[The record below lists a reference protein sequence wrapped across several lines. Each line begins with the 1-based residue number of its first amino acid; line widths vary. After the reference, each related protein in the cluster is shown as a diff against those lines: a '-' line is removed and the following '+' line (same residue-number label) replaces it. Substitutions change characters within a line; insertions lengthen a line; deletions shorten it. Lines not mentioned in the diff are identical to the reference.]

1 MMNDKM
7 NKTSISSIVALDII
21 DYSKKSVVEQ
31 TQLKQ
36 LLMQLIQHAVLD
48 IPQSD
53 RVIMES
59 TSGAAIAC
67 GGPLEDALE
76 DVLFISITIRDEIL
90 KHNAHSTLPLYVQF
104 GINLGSVRA
113 VGNSIVG
120 EGIDEAQ
127 RIRRFAN
134 PNQILVSNVYFEMAS
149 KLTQEIS
156 QMFEKY
162 EMHAHDHDVYA
173 VRVLKESASEPAL
186 KMTDLAEEVPA
197 STSAFNW
204 TYMGLGI
211 LSLAALFAL
220 AKLVITP
227 VEPEITL
234 VQPSQIKTAPIQAA
248 PVNPTQKEVLE
259 ETPDLVQQE
268 QKETTAEIAPAAVKD
283 KKLKQTQNTTEQKTV
298 QQKPVQQKVAEPT
311 TKSTPEKASPSATE
325 NKAAVNTADKQI
337 STKAEKDNAKEKS
350 GWQTF
355 KDSVTTGAEPKCTQ
369 AEIALNQCSK

>member
-7 NKTSISSIVALDII
+7 NKTLISSIVVLDVI
-21 DYSKKSVVEQ
+21 DYLKKSVAEQ
-31 TQLKQ
+31 AQLKQ

-59 TSGAAIAC
+59 SSGAAIAC

-76 DVLFISITIRDEIL
+76 DALFISITIRDEIL
-90 KHNAHSTLPLYVQF
+90 KHNSQSTLPIYAQF

-113 VGNSIVG
+113 AGNSIVG

-127 RIRRFAN
+127 RIKRFAN

-173 VRVLKESASEPAL
+173 VRVLKESAFESAL
-186 KMTDLAEEVPA
+186 KMTDLTEEVPA
-197 STSAFNW
+197 SSSAFNW
-204 TYMGLGI
+204 THLALGL
-211 LSLAALFAL
+211 LAIGAFFAL

-234 VQPSQIKTAPIQAA
+234 VQPSPIQTE
-248 PVNPTQKEVLE
+248 PVNPTQLE
-259 ETPDLVQQE
+259 AIEEASALPESSQAEQE
-268 QKETTAEIAPAAVKD
+268 AIDEIAPAAVKEAPV
-283 KKLKQTQNTTEQKTV
+283 KQAHKTAEQKTV
-298 QQKPVQQKVAEPT
+298 QQKSVQQKVTAPAT
-311 TKSTPEKASPSATE
+311 NSTPEKISPSATE
-325 NKAAVNTADKQI
+325 NKAPVNAADKQI
-337 STKAEKDNAKEKS
+337 NRKTEKENTKEKS

>member
-1 MMNDKM
+1 MTNDKM
-7 NKTSISSIVALDII
+7 NKTLISSIVVLDVI
-21 DYSKKSVVEQ
+21 DYLKKSVAEQ
-31 TQLKQ
+31 AQLKQ

-59 TSGAAIAC
+59 SSGAAIAC

-76 DVLFISITIRDEIL
+76 DALFISITIRDEIL
-90 KHNAHSTLPLYVQF
+90 KHNSQSTLPIYAQF

-113 VGNSIVG
+113 AGNSIVG

-127 RIRRFAN
+127 RIKRFAN

-173 VRVLKESASEPAL
+173 VRVLKESAFESAL
-186 KMTDLAEEVPA
+186 KMTDLTEEVPA
-197 STSAFNW
+197 SSSAFNW
-204 TYMGLGI
+204 THLALGL
-211 LSLAALFAL
+211 LAIGAFFAL

-234 VQPSQIKTAPIQAA
+234 VQPSPIQTE
-248 PVNPTQKEVLE
+248 PVNPTQLE
-259 ETPDLVQQE
+259 AIEEASALPESSQAEQE
-268 QKETTAEIAPAAVKD
+268 AIDEIAPAAVKEAPV
-283 KKLKQTQNTTEQKTV
+283 KQAHKTAEQKTV
-298 QQKPVQQKVAEPT
+298 QQKSVQQKVTAPAT
-311 TKSTPEKASPSATE
+311 NSTPEKISPSATE
-325 NKAAVNTADKQI
+325 NKAPVNAADKQI
-337 STKAEKDNAKEKS
+337 NRKTEKENTKEKS